1 MLFFLIFMLMR
12 LIAWCGLYDVFFFCS
27 GESSQLTSLSIYKAP
42 LSLYKA
48 SLSIEMK
55 LKHYYAAYTPVRV
68 ICWIVLKKKRNYVRC
83 GFIRRAAYLL
93 ENTVGTLITKKFG
106 RKNNSDKRVS
116 ENLTVRNFRRPKI
129 FTSEIFPE
137 LFHRENEN
145 NVYFAL
151 TIWRFF
157 TTKSIFLMNSIDE
170 IWTWLFQQLI
180 IFPILCVLGPHFHI
194 FCPNFAG
201 FRI

>member
-1 MLFFLIFMLMR
+1 MGLT
-12 LIAWCGLYDVFFFCS
+12 WVGLYVS
-27 GESSQLTSLSIYKAP
+27 G
-42 LSLYKA
+42 
-48 SLSIEMK
+48 
-55 LKHYYAAYTPVRV
+55 V
-68 ICWIVLKKKRNYVRC
+68 ICGRQ
-83 GFIRRAAYLL
+83 
-93 ENTVGTLITKKFG
+93 NTSVKWVGLSASGLTLITKKFG

-116 ENLTVRNFRRPKI
+116 ENLTVRNFRRPKF

-145 NVYFAL
+145 NVYLAL

-157 TTKSIFLMNSIDE
+157 TTKSIFLLLLFFFLLDE

-180 IFPILCVLGPHFHI
+180 IFPIHSFLCVSGPHLHI

-201 FRI
+201 FGYNCLRFCPKFCPKLSEICWKTVRIFRVRLFRVRNFYVRTFL